1 VTDLWR
7 SRSPP
12 CPTTDTRTDAPEP
25 EPGVALPDDDV
36 LRERVARS
44 RAAKGLPPT
53 VEDPA
58 AIAQVVAAFTSVP
71 KPVSQ

>member
-1 VTDLWR
+1 LEKSVTAM
-7 SRSPP
+7 PN
-12 CPTTDTRTDAPEP
+12 DTRTDAPEP

-58 AIAQVVAAFTSVP
+58 AIAQVVAAFTAVP